1 MSSDTDVTTSLDA
14 NQLDVT
20 APAHDGTESEAAAEA
35 ETNVSTQLHAEA
47 HKKDPIPSPLPKIP
61 SPLTTDVAG
70 LQATVRQ
77 LQETMEKNMAL
88 MNAQMGFMMEQLNSI
103 PMPSPNPLFQPTS
116 QYGSVQYLDTP
127 PVGRST
133 LRPTGHS
140 VDRSAQDTPN
150 TYAGCPSMEPSMPR
164 PMNNAGR
171 PTLESSTPLQRSPNL
186 LAHLAATEPLMDQTA
201 NSPANENARCFTTNM
216 PHPSRSANTNK
227 SQNRTF
233 GNHIIDGSNDPDNDI
248 DNIDPTQ
255 FDTDSLE
262 QIYTRNPHRKLFGM
276 FDMKI
281 ADPKLYYELIGK
293 KQLTT
298 TTTLLHKW
306 VSDKFPDVKLEL
318 ETALAGGR
326 GPLVSAAMAE
336 YRDTLTSTLDC
347 NIYVAVVMLMK
358 AIATDPLRAQQL
370 DAIIRLAV
378 NMESPQS
385 ILDHIPKI
393 RNSGMFDRSKSHHG
407 MLEHSPSYQE
417 FDYKQNRQANMWWWA
432 LGQLVTTWWGWNPA
446 SNTDQKHAEQKWLS
460 AEGGGSFV
468 QTPNEPTEGLIAR
481 EEKLYQDRVDAAYGR
496 PVCTDD
502 QRVKN
507 LLQAAKPHL
516 QRFLRLRLSLTT
528 KQVHNLKWYEFLTE
542 LEKAGS
548 APDDLFPELHVNPDP
563 KPSRPQQ
570 PHTHT
575 KLTEPCWNWSHVG
588 ECEYNPCRY
597 LHVGKAGAK
606 RSEVCDDD
614 GYCLKESKHNGCT
627 SAKCPFNHKSQPKC
641 RMNRK
646 AHLGSPKNQTSD
658 SPFRARIA
666 ATVRT
671 QGLLVNQG
679 NADSEEEDIEYIEPR
694 GTVEERLVNAKVY

>member
-1 MSSDTDVTTSLDA
+1 MPSDTDVTASLDA
-14 NQLDVT
+14 DQLDNT
-20 APAHDGTESEAAAEA
+20 APAQEPEQAAEA
-35 ETNVSTQLHAEA
+35 EDNASTQLHAEA
-47 HKKDPIPSPLPKIP
+47 LEDPIPSSLPKTQP
-61 SPLTTDVAG
+61 TATGDAG

-281 ADPKLYYELIGK
+281 ADPKLYNELIGK

-306 VSDKFPDVKLEL
+306 VSDNFPDVKLEL

-528 KQVHNLKWYEFLTE
+528 KQVHNLEWYEFLTE